1 MRVCV
6 VCWARVSSVSTPKT
20 RKAAAFPP
28 SLTPS
33 LTSSP
38 WYPSHVCNLHSD
50 LQQQN
55 LWGKATYIVILN
67 IKVDLGECNIK
78 LCHSLGEFF
87 SFSIGEFFSF
97 SLGEFLSFATFSI
110 WAESVRCNFCP
121 IRFGLFKC
129 LPGDKVLK
137 GLSHISFIA

>member
-6 VCWARVSSVSTPKT
+6 VCGARVSSVSTPKT

-28 SLTPS
+28 SLSAS
-33 LTSSP
+33 LNSSP
-38 WYPSHVCNLHSD
+38 WYPSHLCNLQKQKQPH
-50 LQQQN
+50 
-55 LWGKATYIVILN
+55 IVILN